1 MKKLFYRIGRPL
13 LFVGLAFSLLLLNA
27 GCEKADD
34 TLPTTGCE
42 SAGDIVSKVSNAAGR
57 VTYDEDTNIHY
68 LSYHVPRTIDVVL
81 IGMVCNMPATFP
93 KQTDFIEVTFSGAFK
108 ETGKDLETGIVGYD
122 LYYLELS
129 KLEIK

>member
-1 MKKLFYRIGRPL
+1 MKKLFYRIGKSL
-13 LFVGLAFSLLLLNA
+13 LFIGLVSSLLLLNA

-42 SAGDIVSKVSNAAGR
+42 AVGNIVSKVSNAAGR
-57 VTYDEDTNIHY
+57 VTYDEDTKMHY
-68 LSYHVPRTIDVVL
+68 LSYHVPHTIDVVL
-81 IGMVCNMPATFP
+81 IGMICNMPATFP
-93 KQTDFIEVTFSGAFK
+93 KQADFIEVTFSGAFR
-108 ETGKDLETGIVGYD
+108 ETGEDLETGIVGYD